1 MADTQNKSVQYQEAL
16 FEAMKIVSQKQ
27 VESVSFDK
35 TIEAVVTDA
44 SRAAEGIYQVSTG
57 SSQFIA
63 YSTETGYKQ
72 NDAVMVTIPQGNF
85 DKQKMI
91 IGKQVDDTDSPLI
104 YKSPFQ
110 QFVNISN
117 NLIYGSADLGT
128 FPYYANGDDN
138 SILGKILGKKWDID
152 EPDFGKSN
160 ACQIIDINTDN
171 RAYGQI
177 WESPPAFF
185 EQGFTRLGLS
195 AQFSTWLDEYDVI
208 SGNYGLALKVT
219 FKCVDLEEENN
230 TFDKYFIFDSSEFF
244 GNVYNFETFYMQEKL
259 FNIEDFIDYPIIH
272 IVLYA
277 YQRGNFKTISGDV
290 LSYGDY
296 GGLPEGDNFD
306 FSIIQPNI
314 FVKSPMVCLGIP
326 VEDFESDTA
335 EIFCDSGLTYHKQQD
350 VVYKPI
356 ILQSDF
362 NSTEHVYNASGI
374 EIDKGDWD
382 ENTYYKQTLEE
393 IDERNFANQKNI
405 QLRWV
410 RKDSKTD
417 TIATVEEDA
426 IPEGY
431 EIRWYRYSVGAQSP
445 DEFAGAHWQR
455 FYGCKSIPDDTGDW
469 CITEEENNFNE
480 DIDAATN
487 SLLIEFQPNVNRQ
500 EEKLKVIILK
510 NEGTNQ
516 NPRIYRLIAKSNIIT
531 LTNNDEVRNQAT
543 IIDMNELAIRFNDD
557 EKGQYF
563 IYNRAGKVKSGQST
577 DIRTL
582 TAVFEPNEYNVEIK
596 AELTECS
603 SIKWTFPT
611 SNTMI
616 IPMTNDEMP
625 VEVPP
630 EQASD
635 HFTKT
640 GQDVDTLFTVRY
652 RIKENLDFTYS
663 NNTVKLEINKDGAVY
678 TASVQMLFGTA
689 GTSGSDYTLLIE
701 WEVDKSNPNKIAVID
716 LGDNSTRKLVGNI
729 VLKDQARQRI
739 EIPATATIEADWYV
753 AEYGSSTSKSKELE
767 TNDIYYPVFKNE
779 SQTLNNGGARL
790 NGSTNPDNGYQ
801 DGYYYYFIDQSAKE
815 NCQYYTFDPE
825 GQQFIAT
832 EYDSNNVLYRKVQQ
846 DENNKNKLEFR
857 EVTFEKDIFDQE
869 TGDLNPD
876 YSEKNSIEIVDEDD
890 EYSKKYYYNNDQK
903 FFIKCNGVY
912 VIDPWSTYQEGEF
925 YYEPLEAKEV
935 KYNTPNDYI
944 TIDTNVDSTVKKVT
958 LTADNNVTMNSIW
971 VLRITLKNFGDYPLV
986 ALFPIAL
993 KKSPAVNGR
1002 IDGINGPTFVR
1013 YSCDGETDF
1022 DKNPY
1027 SLNTTNLSI
1036 PNKMWRIICPDDQH
1050 NIVPVS
1056 DIAKD
1061 NFLPS
1066 LEVSGSNTSDVLLSP
1081 PSIYIPQYR
1090 PYAVQCFTHDNNED
1104 NIYWT
1109 QSILVYEDNY
1119 PSTTL
1124 NKWNGK
1130 EIVTDENAGTITANG
1145 FSAGKKE
1152 RDNKF
1157 TGVVIGDWSRS
1168 DIDAAVAK
1176 NTGIYG
1182 FNHGSMSYAF
1192 KDDGTGFIGK
1202 DGKGRIYLNGDKSQI
1217 FSSKWVNR
1225 DDPQGMLLD
1234 IDDGYIKMQSP
1245 KKENQSWDQ
1254 NSHDSY
1260 QQEQV
1265 VTRYSNVETLSDR
1278 VLERW
1283 KFLAQQSDQSQLE
1296 KVRDILRGYSY
1307 ATATDANTANFA
1319 SYYTYSSGVGYTS
1332 AAGTTFSNTATYFT
1346 QNNAYIT
1353 ATAVYMNFTG
1363 ATAAYTA
1370 VFAQQ
1375 QVQYN
1380 LFSDNDNNINRWLY
1394 TPKNNSTQNFIT
1406 IDATAGTYPLA
1417 IGDNKNIINRGFR
1430 VKWDGT
1436 TYINNGEFSGLINAK
1451 GGSISGDLDVVG
1463 TLNGGILNA
1472 DELNVYYGE
1481 IGGWTISRTELSGG
1495 GTTLSTVNGIT
1506 TNKGKIGGW
1515 ILSENGLT
1523 GGNTTLHKTNGITT
1537 NNIKILD
1544 SPVSGSIGAVTGN
1557 NGVKI
1562 FGMRTDVN
1570 SLALEVN
1577 TPWVEGTSS
1586 ETDHTIRLSAT
1597 GEVLLEGENL
1607 GALLRAY
1614 TTTTANRSVVA
1625 AWTQRAVVAGPSV
1638 YITNSPSVSN
1648 PTGAATQYI
1657 TLTPSEG
1664 IAISAATLTCSV
1676 PATAQFGIYARFA

>member
-16 FEAMKIVSQKQ
+16 LEAMKIVSQKQ

-128 FPYYANGDDN
+128 ASYYANGTQASSLGRGWNIN
-138 SILGKILGKKWDID
+138 ST
-152 EPDFGKSN
+152 DFEESN
-160 ACQIIDINTDN
+160 AYN
-171 RAYGQI
+171 YGKV
-177 WESPPAFF
+177 WESQSAFF

-208 SGNYGLALKVT
+208 SGSYGLVLKVT
-219 FKCVDLEEENN
+219 FKCVDLEENN
-230 TFDKYFIFDSSEFF
+230 TFNKYFVFDSSEFF

-259 FNIEDFIDYPIIH
+259 FNIEDFIDYPIVYIG
-272 IVLYA
+272 LYA
-277 YQRGNFKTISGDV
+277 YQRNNFKTVSGDDLV
-290 LSYGDY
+290 YDGQ
-296 GGLPEGDNFD
+296 LPDGNNFD

-374 EIDKGDWD
+374 EIDKGDWA

-393 IDERNFANQKNI
+393 IDERNFANEKNI

-410 RKDSKTD
+410 HKDSKTD

-426 IPEGY
+426 FPEGY

-469 CITEEENNFNE
+469 CITEEEENNSNE

-563 IYNRAGKVKSGQST
+563 IYNRAGKVNSGQST

-596 AELTECS
+596 AALTECS

-616 IPMTNDEMP
+616 IPMTNDEVP
-625 VEVPP
+625 VEVSP
-630 EQASD
+630 ERASD
-635 HFTKT
+635 YFTKT
-640 GQDVDTLFTVRY
+640 GQGVDTLFTVRY

-701 WEVDKSNPNKIAVID
+701 WEADVSNPNRIAVID
-716 LGDNSTRKLVGNI
+716 LSDNSTHKLVGNI

-739 EIPATATIEADWYV
+739 EIPATATIETDWYV

-869 TGDLNPD
+869 TGDLNPA
-876 YSEKNSIEIVDEDD
+876 YSNKNSIEIVDA
-890 EYSKKYYYNNDQK
+890 SKKYYYNNNQK

-958 LTADNNVTMNSIW
+958 LTADNKVTMNSIW

-993 KKSPAVNGR
+993 KKTTVANGR
-1002 IDGINGPTFVR
+1002 IDSISGPTFVR

-1056 DIAKD
+1056 DITKD

-1217 FSSKWVNR
+1217 FSSEWANTQN
-1225 DDPQGMLLD
+1225 PQGMLLD
-1234 IDDGYIKMQSP
+1234 IDDGYIKMQRITS
-1245 KKENQSWDQ
+1245 NYNYRLLSQ
-1254 NSHDSY
+1254 NEAKTRLNADP
-1260 QQEQV
+1260 QQLDNLYKYKNGVYSQV
-1265 VTRYSNVETLSDR
+1265 TAPAVYDKTFTYYIKETLSNS
-1278 VLERW
+1278 ER
-1283 KFLAQQSDQSQLE
+1283 
-1296 KVRDILRGYSY
+1296 
-1307 ATATDANTANFA
+1307 
-1319 SYYTYSSGVGYTS
+1319 
-1332 AAGTTFSNTATYFT
+1332 
-1346 QNNAYIT
+1346 YIT
-1353 ATAVYMNFTG
+1353 IGVN
-1363 ATAAYTA
+1363 
-1370 VFAQQ
+1370 Q
-1375 QVQYN
+1375 
-1380 LFSDNDNNINRWLY
+1380 S
-1394 TPKNNSTQNFIT
+1394 
-1406 IDATAGTYPLA
+1406 TYPLA
-1417 IGDNKNIINRGFR
+1417 IGTAKNLNYRKFR
-1430 VKWDGT
+1430 VDWDGT
-1436 TYINNGEFSGLINAK
+1436 AYIQDGEFSGTIT
-1451 GGSISGDLDVVG
+1451 GSEVR
-1463 TLNGGILNA
+1463 A
-1472 DELNVYYGE
+1472 DYLEVNYGE
-1481 IGGWTISRTELSGG
+1481 IGGWTIS
-1495 GTTLSTVNGIT
+1495 
-1506 TNKGKIGGW
+1506 
-1515 ILSENGLT
+1515 ENGLT
-1523 GGNTTLHKTNGITT
+1523 GGDTTLHKTNGIKT

-1544 SPVSGSIGAVTGN
+1544 SPVSGLIGSVTGN
-1557 NGVKI
+1557 NGVQI
-1562 FGMRTDVN
+1562 FGMKTDVN

-1577 TPWVEGTSS
+1577 TTWVEGVSS

-1597 GEVLLEGENL
+1597 GEVLLEGENMGTVMRASSK
-1607 GALLRAY
+1607 GAI
-1614 TTTTANRSVVA
+1614 NESIVA
-1625 AWTQRAVVAGPSV
+1625 ARMGYAVMAATTRV
-1638 YITNSPSVSN
+1638 YITNSPSVNAPAAS
-1648 PTGAATQYI
+1648 ATQSI
-1657 TLTPSEG
+1657 ILDPTEG
-1664 IAISAATLTCSV
+1664 IAISAATLTCQV